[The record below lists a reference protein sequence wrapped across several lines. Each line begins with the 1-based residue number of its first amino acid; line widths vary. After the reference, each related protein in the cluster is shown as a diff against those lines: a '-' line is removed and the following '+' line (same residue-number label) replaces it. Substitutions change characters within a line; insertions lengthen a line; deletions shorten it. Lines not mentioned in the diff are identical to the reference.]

1 MKFLAVSLSALLS
14 TLVYTTSAAAAPAT
28 VYFFSHGRPS
38 TVNLADHG
46 DLHAGEKIPSLNI
59 KETRATLSH
68 LLNLGQSTR
77 QAGEE
82 SFVDMHGPIQEVFNQ
97 PGMARKDLFATIGG
111 NLMMVIEGV
120 NSAQGL
126 MPSFDAAF
134 TVESSEEIQDVVSDL
149 ANRVPAQDRYL
160 FNTHESSKSGDALVN
175 EHLVAEHHAN
185 VDMSVFDL
193 TKKADALFLEE
204 SVSLGNYIDTYV
216 KKHSVHG
223 QETDFIRI
231 TLKGLSA
238 LAADHGVESV
248 QYKTGQQIL
257 KEFLQTTFI
266 PEFEQI
272 HKTYTTTIFLVAPNT
287 RQGSELFSSN
297 EKRAAAGTPAD
308 IFKRGL
314 PLSGHCYET
323 EADCQTNT
331 NGCSQQGTCV
341 LSQAANCFHCKC
353 ARINNTQFG
362 GKICDKVDVS
372 VQFHLFFWLGLG
384 LILMVVLAVGLIL
397 QMGNQSQGGVPVGP
411 TRAQLKRD

>member
-14 TLVYTTSAAAAPAT
+14 TLVYTTSAAAPTT

-38 TVNLADHG
+38 TVNLATHG
-46 DLHAGEKIPSLNI
+46 DLNAENNLPNLNI
-59 KETRATLSH
+59 KETRATLAH
-68 LLNLGQSTR
+68 LLNLGQGKR

-82 SFVDMHGPIQEVFNQ
+82 SFIDMQGPIQEVFKQ

-120 NSAQGL
+120 KNPQDL
-126 MPSFDAAF
+126 MPSYDPSF
-134 TVESSEEIQDVVSDL
+134 TVESNENIQDVVSDL
-149 ANRVPAQDRYL
+149 ANRVPTQDRYL
-160 FNTHESSKSGDALVN
+160 FNT
-175 EHLVAEHHAN
+175 
-185 VDMSVFDL
+185 
-193 TKKADALFLEE
+193 ADALFLEE
-204 SVSLGNYIDTYV
+204 SVSLGNYIDSYV
-216 KKHSVHG
+216 KKHSVH
-223 QETDFIRI
+223 EKESDFVRI

-238 LAADHGVESV
+238 LAVEHGVDSV

-272 HKTYTTTIFLVAPNT
+272 HKTYTTTIFLVAHST
-287 RQGSELFSSN
+287 RQGSELFS
-297 EKRAAAGTPAD
+297 KRADAHD

-314 PLSGHCYET
+314 PATGHCFAT
-323 EADCQTNT
+323 EADCQTST
-331 NGCSQQGTCV
+331 NGCSQQGACV
-341 LSQAANCFHCKC
+341 LSAAANCYHCKC
-353 ARINNTQFG
+353 SKINNTQYG
-362 GKICDKVDVS
+362 GKHCEKIDVS

-384 LILMVVLAVGLIL
+384 LFLAVAVAVGLIL